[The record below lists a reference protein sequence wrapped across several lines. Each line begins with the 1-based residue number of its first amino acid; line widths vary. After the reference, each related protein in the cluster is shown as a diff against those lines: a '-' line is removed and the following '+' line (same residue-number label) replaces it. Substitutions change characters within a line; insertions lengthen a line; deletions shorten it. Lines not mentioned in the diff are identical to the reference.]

1 MLPKVSVLLPVFNS
15 QEFLPAALDSLLTQS
30 LGNIEVIAINDG
42 SVDSSAVILENYAA
56 GDARVS
62 VYHQANRGLP
72 ATLNR
77 GLALARGEYLARMD
91 ADDISCPRRL
101 ERQVEYLDNHPV
113 VGVCGTWVETLSD
126 ANPVTWRYPVDDAG
140 IRCHNLFSPALAHPT
155 IMFRKTVVQ
164 SAGGYSLDW
173 AVAEDYELWL
183 RLSSATQFANL
194 PEALLRL
201 RLHGRQ
207 KGRRETQDGK
217 MRAAM
222 RVLHATELRKLGL
235 EATDAELDL
244 HGEIR
249 AQSFAASR
257 TFILRADAW
266 LRKMRSANRAS
277 QYLPDSALS
286 KLLAEKWWVICS
298 QAAPQ
303 GWWAWRQFSGS
314 PMYRYAPIGRRQK
327 LHFAL
332 SCARQQLRRLVPA

>member
-91 ADDISCPRRL
+91 ADDISCPTRL

-183 RLSSATQFANL
+183 RLAGLTKFANL
-194 PEALLRL
+194 PEVLLRHRLHSSQKGVREEQEGKMSTAMETLHRAQLGQMGLQPEPWEYAVHRALSVNRLIPSRRSLIQVERWLRKLVIANHASVCLPELALFHALSERWWSQCYQARSQGWWVWQQYWRSPLRWAAPVSRQRELRFALACAWHQLRL
-201 RLHGRQ
+201 RR
-207 KGRRETQDGK
+207 
-217 MRAAM
+217 
-222 RVLHATELRKLGL
+222 
-235 EATDAELDL
+235 
-244 HGEIR
+244 
-249 AQSFAASR
+249 
-257 TFILRADAW
+257 
-266 LRKMRSANRAS
+266 
-277 QYLPDSALS
+277 
-286 KLLAEKWWVICS
+286 
-298 QAAPQ
+298 
-303 GWWAWRQFSGS
+303 
-314 PMYRYAPIGRRQK
+314 
-327 LHFAL
+327 
-332 SCARQQLRRLVPA
+332 